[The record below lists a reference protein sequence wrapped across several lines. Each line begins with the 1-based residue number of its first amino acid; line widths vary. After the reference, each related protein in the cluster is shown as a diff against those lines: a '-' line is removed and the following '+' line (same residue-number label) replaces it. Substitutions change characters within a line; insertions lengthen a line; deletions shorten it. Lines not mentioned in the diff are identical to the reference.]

1 MQTQTMQTQTKN
13 TPTLLALG
21 ATALATLV
29 LVGCGSLHD
38 ERYNWCQGQ
47 NCALTPVV
55 TPAPTPAPVPVPP
68 APTTRRVNLSTDALF
83 KFDRSSAA
91 DMLPQGRG
99 ELDALARALQS
110 QEMQVQSLTITGHTD
125 RLGDEAYNDRLALR
139 RANTVRDYLKSAG
152 VRAPM
157 EVQSRG
163 EREPVTRDC
172 QGTVRAP
179 RLVAC
184 LQPDRRVVVD
194 ILGQAPG
201 K

>member
-1 MQTQTMQTQTKN
+1 MQTKN
-13 TPTLLALG
+13 APKLLALG

-29 LVGCGSLHD
+29 LAGCGSLHD

-55 TPAPTPAPVPVPP
+55 TPAPVPVP
-68 APTTRRVNLSTDALF
+68 APPTTTTRRVNLSADTLF
-83 KFDRSSAA
+83 RFDRSGAA
-91 DMLPQGRG
+91 DMLPQGRA

-125 RLGDEAYNDRLALR
+125 RLGDEAYNERLAQQ
-139 RANTVRDYLKSAG
+139 RANTVRDYLKAAG

-157 EVQSRG
+157 EVRSMG

-172 QGTVRAP
+172 QGLQRTP

-194 ILGQAPG
+194 ILGQAG

>member
-1 MQTQTMQTQTKN
+1 MQTKN
-13 TPTLLALG
+13 TLKLLA
-21 ATALATLV
+21 ATAAALA

-47 NCALTPVV
+47 NCALRPVV
-55 TPAPTPAPVPVPP
+55 TPAPAPSPVPAP
-68 APTTRRVNLSTDALF
+68 AQPTARRVNLSADTLF

-91 DMLPQGRG
+91 DMLPQGRT

-110 QEMQVQSLTITGHTD
+110 QDMQVQSLTITGHTD
-125 RLGDEAYNDRLALR
+125 RLGDEAYNGRLALR
-139 RANTVRDYLKSAG
+139 RANTVRDYLKAAG

-157 EVQSRG
+157 EVRSMG
-163 EREPVTRDC
+163 EREPVTQDC
-172 QGTVRAP
+172 KGLQRSP
-179 RLVAC
+179 RLTAC

-194 ILGQAPG
+194 ILGMAQG

>member
-1 MQTQTMQTQTKN
+1 MQSKN
-13 TPTLLALG
+13 TLNLLA
-21 ATALATLV
+21 AAVAALTLA
-29 LVGCGSLHD
+29 GCGSLHD

-55 TPAPTPAPVPVPP
+55 TPASAPAPQP
-68 APTTRRVNLSTDALF
+68 APAQPTTRRVNLSADALF

-91 DMLPQGRG
+91 DMLPQGRA
-99 ELDALARALQS
+99 ELDALARGLQS

-125 RLGDEAYNDRLALR
+125 RLGDAAYNDQLALR
-139 RANTVRDYLKSAG
+139 RANTVRNYLKAAG

-157 EVQSRG
+157 EVRSMG

-172 QGTVRAP
+172 QGLQRSA

-194 ILGQAPG
+194 ILGQASG